1 MINNYR
7 FGSYAVL
14 AIGLINL
21 RYQSGTEST
30 LLKSSFLIL
39 LGLSFFIVSFIPAM
53 KPFLLNKRVRIISLL
68 ILGVA
73 IVYSFLI

>member
-21 RYQSGTEST
+21 RYQSGTESN

>member
-21 RYQSGTEST
+21 RYQSGTESN

-68 ILGVA
+68 IMGVA

>member
-21 RYQSGTEST
+21 RYQSGTESN

-68 ILGVA
+68 TLGVA

>member
-1 MINNYR
+1 MIINYR

-21 RYQSGTEST
+21 RYQSGTESN

>member
-21 RYQSGTEST
+21 RYQSGTESN

-53 KPFLLNKRVRIISLL
+53 KPFLFNKRVRIISLL

>member
-1 MINNYR
+1 MIKNYR

-21 RYQSGTEST
+21 RYQSGTESN

>member
-14 AIGLINL
+14 AICLINL
-21 RYQSGTEST
+21 RYQSGTESN